1 MILATPIS
9 RDTRKR
15 AYTRRGE
22 KAWHMQY
29 RSVHLRRLE
38 NVCRVQNSAA
48 TLSWKWP
55 NDRAIW
61 RFDYYAEA
69 GSHEPYR
76 QLLQTRYRF
85 TPVQSRCSG
94 FHFKG
99 VSSLPGDVIILQ
111 TIGVV

>member
-1 MILATPIS
+1 M
-9 RDTRKR
+9 
-15 AYTRRGE
+15 
-22 KAWHMQY
+22 
-29 RSVHLRRLE
+29 
-38 NVCRVQNSAA
+38 
-48 TLSWKWP
+48 
-55 NDRAIW
+55 
-61 RFDYYAEA
+61 FDYYAEA